1 VELTNLNKKGDYMSN
16 DTQRLIIFILLSG
29 AILFFYNLWFMPKP
43 AQKTFDEKQKLQPTV
58 AHETSTQV
66 IKNENLIK
74 TQKFISSLDNEKE
87 YSLENELVKITF
99 STVNAV
105 IKSYTLKNYSD
116 KINNNAAGTDVELV
130 PNKSSFSYLLL
141 QSQSININK
150 QPWKFEGIQ
159 KDGNYT
165 KILFSQNIE
174 KGVILYKEY
183 QLQNNSYII
192 NLNIKI
198 KNSTKIPFA
207 LKDLM
212 LSWGPNIH
220 FLPQDMTK
228 YKAGMGYQYNKV
240 LYETKNNQ
248 LKIININLQ
257 SRENKTTLIEQ
268 QLKWLALK
276 DIYFISSFLP
286 ENNEN
291 IKKYFIKENAGGFVD
306 YGIIF
311 NDLLINGNSEHTISI
326 NSFIGPQE
334 YKLLK
339 KIKMENAVDLGWS
352 WLRPISIAVFY
363 SLDFLY
369 KLTKNYGVAI
379 ILLTIII
386 RAFLW
391 IPSQNSY
398 KHMKD
403 MQKKMNIIKPRMET
417 LKKIYKDDPQKLN
430 EETMKLYQEYK
441 INPLGGCLPMLLQ
454 LPIFFALYATLINMV
469 ELKGAYFALW
479 LKDLSAPDP
488 FFVLPILMGVTM
500 LIQQKM
506 SQTPSATPETETQQK
521 ILTYG
526 MPVFL
531 TFLAFSWPSGLLLY
545 WSVSN
550 ILSILQQFF
559 VNKSNI

>member
-1 VELTNLNKKGDYMSN
+1 MSN
-16 DTQRLIIFILLSG
+16 ETQRLIIFILLSG

-43 AQKTFDEKQKLQPTV
+43 TQQTVQEKQKLQPTITQ
-58 AHETSTQV
+58 EISTPA
-66 IKNENLIK
+66 IKNENLVK
-74 TQKFISSLDNEKE
+74 SQKFISSLDNEKE
-87 YSLENELVKITF
+87 YSIENDLVRITF
-99 STVNAV
+99 STINAV

-116 KINNNAAGTDVELV
+116 KINNNTQNTNVELV

-150 QPWKFEGIQ
+150 QPWKLDGIQ
-159 KDGNYT
+159 KDNDYT

-174 KGVILYKEY
+174 KGIILFKEY
-183 QLQNNSYII
+183 LLHNNSYII

-198 KNSTKIPFA
+198 KNSSKVPFA

-220 FLPQDMTK
+220 FLPQDINK
-228 YKAGMGYQYNKV
+228 YKAGMGYQYNKI
-240 LYETKNNQ
+240 LYETQNGQSKT
-248 LKIININLQ
+248 IDINLQ
-257 SRENKTTLIEQ
+257 SKENKTTLIEQ
-268 QLKWLALK
+268 QLKWIALK
-276 DIYFISSFLP
+276 DIYFISSFFS

-291 IKKYFIKENAGGFVD
+291 IKKYFIKENAGGFVE

-311 NDLLINGNSEHTISI
+311 NDLLINGNSEHIISI

-339 KIKMENAVDLGWS
+339 KIKMQGAVDLGWS

-369 KLTKNYGVAI
+369 KLTKNYGIAI

-386 RAFLW
+386 RILLW
-391 IPSQNSY
+391 IPSHNSY

-430 EETMKLYQEYK
+430 EEIMKLYREYK
-441 INPLGGCLPMLLQ
+441 INPFGGCLPMLLQ

-506 SQTPSATPETETQQK
+506 SQTPSASPETETQQK

-526 MPVFL
+526 MPIFL

-545 WSVSN
+545 WSISN
-550 ILSILQQFF
+550 ILSIFQQFF